1 MKSILVIV
9 LFALNMSIVTG
20 QETDYGQRYIE
31 DWKQFYPSKA
41 LSRGIHNSIYQ
52 YEDRSVKNI
61 SAWLL
66 LNKQLLVITSDQ
78 SHPFTV
84 KNKIDARL
92 LKIQALKEIDTWE
105 QEKPHQNSLALYT
118 SLINRAVSPVSQANY
133 LNADEKV
140 NINCERLSAIQALAA
155 SAIESLSSS
164 SADEINSSLA
174 RLKRSENYFRT
185 IGNVSNGFNLDGSCE
200 NMANKGE
207 ATANSIAQLIKFAQ
221 EQLLPKAISSSP
233 ILGKTGYSRALS
245 LYTDT
250 DLTPSALS
258 EMALSEI
265 NLVRGLM
272 LDVSKNYFQEQSPNL
287 PLPKDEKELIDFAL
301 RAMEKDAPTSSADY
315 LEFWTELNAK
325 AIKFIEEKEIATLPE
340 FQTLRIMTAPE
351 SAGASARIGW
361 VASAPPFDP
370 NPVTTLYLPSIPETL
385 PEQERIDFWAS
396 FNKPFNRIIVIHELF
411 PGHYM
416 QIKISRES
424 PHPVR
429 LLFPYSLYI
438 EGWATFTEKVALD
451 AGWEAGNS
459 LTMLAHLRKRMEN
472 ANRAYQSVQVH
483 YNGWDKAQVMK
494 FSTESALLA
503 PQFASSLWGRLIRSP
518 MQMTSYFLGG
528 SEFRTLY
535 FSEKDRLGDDF
546 VLKNFMD
553 LILKSGPIPIDEFSP
568 ILSQNFQKD

>member
-1 MKSILVIV
+1 MKSFLAII
-9 LFALNMSIVTG
+9 LFAFNLSIVSG
-20 QETDYGQRYIE
+20 QGTDYGQQYIE
-31 DWKQFYPSKA
+31 DWKRFYPSKA

-52 YEDRSVKNI
+52 YEDRSTQNI
-61 SAWLL
+61 NAWLQ
-66 LNKQLLVITSDQ
+66 LNKQLLAITSDQ
-78 SHPFTV
+78 SHPYTI
-84 KNKIDARL
+84 KNRIDARL

-105 QEKPHQNSLALYT
+105 REKPHQHSLALYT
-118 SLINRAVSPVSQANY
+118 SLIARAVSPVLEANY
-133 LNADEKV
+133 LNADEKMS
-140 NINCERLSAIQALAA
+140 INCERLGSIQSLAA
-155 SAIESLSSS
+155 SAMESLLSSS
-164 SADEINSSLA
+164 SDEINSSVS
-174 RLKRSENYFRT
+174 RLKRSENYFRSIENV
-185 IGNVSNGFNLDGSCE
+185 IGAFTLDGICE
-200 NMANKGE
+200 NIASKSE
-207 ATANSIAQLIKFAQ
+207 ATANSIAELIKFAQ
-221 EQLLPKAISSSP
+221 EQLLPGATTSSP
-233 ILGKTGYSRALS
+233 ILGKSGYNRALS

-250 DLTPSALS
+250 NLTPDQLSKMALEEIELVRSLMVAVSKEHFIKQYPNASLPKNDKEFLSIALS
-258 EMALSEI
+258 
-265 NLVRGLM
+265 
-272 LDVSKNYFQEQSPNL
+272 D
-287 PLPKDEKELIDFAL
+287 
-301 RAMEKDAPTSSADY
+301 MEKDAPISSADY

-438 EGWATFTEKVALD
+438 EGWATFTEKVVLD
-451 AGWEAGNS
+451 AGWEEGNS

-483 YNGWDKAQVMK
+483 YNGWDKEQVMK
-494 FSTESALLA
+494 FSTETALLA

-535 FSEKDRLGDDF
+535 YAEQERLGGDF

-568 ILSQNFQKD
+568 LLSQNFKKH